1 VIRNVCA
8 IAIVCLAGVGFML
21 CEAHA
26 ATNLHVA
33 MHPEQIRMGA
43 GFNGAQVLLS
53 GKAPSDAEVMV
64 RVVGKAEDAR
74 LKEKGRALGVLWMNM
89 GSVEISN
96 APNIFL
102 LFLPEGG
109 EDTLAKDGAPGVGL
123 QSLHKQVQIVA
134 EDADKDAIF
143 DEFVKLK
150 EKAGLYGTL
159 TNAVQYGPAQGDMKS
174 FKATLTLP
182 ASLPQGRYAVEV
194 LAVENGA
201 VAASDDLTLDAHEVG
216 LPSWISTFAFDHGT
230 LYGIFAVVVALI
242 AGLLTGIIFR
252 GEGGA
257 H

>member
-8 IAIVCLAGVGFML
+8 IAIVCLVGFGL
-21 CEAHA
+21 ALGEAHA
-26 ATNLHVA
+26 ATNLNVA
-33 MHPEQIRMGA
+33 MHPENIRMGA

-53 GKAPSDAEVMV
+53 GKVPSDASVFV
-64 RVVGKAEDAR
+64 RIVGKSEDAK

-102 LFLPEGG
+102 LYLPKEG
-109 EDTLAKDGAPGVGL
+109 EEMLAKGGVPGIGL
-123 QSLHKQVQIVA
+123 QSLHKQVEIVA
-134 EDADKDAIF
+134 EDADKDVIF
-143 DEFVKLK
+143 DEFLKLK
-150 EKAGLYGTL
+150 EKAGLYGTFA
-159 TNAVQYGPAQGDMKS
+159 NAVQYGSEKGDLKS

-182 ASLPQGRYAVEV
+182 AALPQGRYTVKV

-201 VAASDDLTLDAHEVG
+201 VAASDDLVLDAHEVG
-216 LPSWISTFAFDHGT
+216 LPSWITTFAFDHGT
-230 LYGIFAVVVALI
+230 LYGIFAVVVAVI
-242 AGLLTGIIFR
+242 AGLLTGVIFR